1 MRLNTAVLL
10 IAAALVS
17 VGPPAL
23 AGPASLR
30 DVLEMQ
36 DERRS
41 PPPPVARYVS
51 GDGAEFVLDR
61 SRHMP
66 LLKFEQSAE
75 VWVLYPSAAPRGDV
89 IYRNDVGDPVLRAT
103 KLGGLTLFTAARPS
117 GAPAALAGE
126 AEILK
131 LLAPLSAAGL
141 LQRLAQ
147 ASARASRAA
156 QRLIP
161 FEASGV
167 TPGEEPIYADAAIV
181 AAEGI
186 SRMSRDPQRRSVVSR
201 VRKVRLL
208 PGRRPSAQVRAGV
221 LQVTLTPTLGV
232 AGRPSSGRI
241 LTAAELGR

>member
-1 MRLNTAVLL
+1 MRLKTAVLT

-36 DERRS
+36 DERRA

-51 GDGAEFVLDR
+51 GDGAQFVLDR
-61 SRHMP
+61 SRRTP
-66 LLKFEQSAE
+66 LLKFEQSPE

-117 GAPAALAGE
+117 GAPAALSGE
-126 AEILK
+126 ADIIK
-131 LLAPLSAAGL
+131 LFSPLSAAGL

-167 TPGEEPIYADAAIV
+167 TAGEEPIYADAAAIT
-181 AAEGI
+181 AEGI
-186 SRMSRDPQRRSVVSR
+186 TRMSRDPRRRSLVNR
-201 VRKVRLL
+201 VRKVRLA
-208 PGRRPSAQVRAGV
+208 PGRKPTVQVRAGV
-221 LQVTLTPTLGV
+221 LHVVVTPSLGI
-232 AGRPSSGRI
+232 AGRPSSGRV
-241 LTAAELGR
+241 LTAAEAGL